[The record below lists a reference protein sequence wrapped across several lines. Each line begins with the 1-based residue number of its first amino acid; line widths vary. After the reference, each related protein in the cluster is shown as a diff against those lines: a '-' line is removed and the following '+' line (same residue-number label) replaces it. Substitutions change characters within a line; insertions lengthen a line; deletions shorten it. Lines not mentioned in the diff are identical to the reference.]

1 MAPAVTAAP
10 ARRPPF
16 KGIVLPYR
24 DGDGW
29 GQVLDGFPSPCLP
42 TPGPPPPPVP
52 EEANGVGKSGKHRKG
67 FVLGVGMSLLS
78 SFIPQQN
85 DTLVLRNLYHYCYL

>member
-10 ARRPPF
+10 ARRRPPF

-29 GQVLDGFPSPCLP
+29 GQVLDGFPPSCLP
-42 TPGPPPPPVP
+42 ASSGSPPPPVP
-52 EEANGVGKSGKHRKG
+52 EEANGVGKSEKHRKG
-67 FVLGVGMSLLS
+67 FVLGGGMSLLS

-85 DTLVLRNLYHYCYL
+85 DTLVLRNLYH